1 MSPCEHLIFTVMLT
15 VAIAAFLLS
24 SLRLIRLIRLGQA
37 DSRLRGEFFKRLRTT
52 FRDAF
57 AQKRVVAEGFGYNHF
72 LLFWGFMVLFIANA
86 EFVVN
91 GLFPAFSL
99 RLLGPPL
106 YPILTFVFDLMS
118 AIVLV
123 CVGLAFFR
131 RSVLRPDYIDYKSGD
146 ALLILSLVAG
156 LMLAFFGLH
165 GAEIAI
171 RHPAP
176 PFSMPISQHLA
187 APLMTSLFPNSL
199 PAAERIF
206 WWIHALIFLGFL
218 NYLPYSKHM
227 HILTAIPN
235 CFCRSFEPVATV
247 PREEFA
253 VGQVYGVPTVDRFTW
268 KDLLDF
274 TSCTECG
281 RCNANCPATQTGKTL
296 NPRFVIQ
303 DGKHNLIDNGKRL
316 LAGGPAETLKP
327 LTGESDDKTGTV
339 GEESIWACT
348 TCGACMT
355 NCPVFIEHVPK
366 IVKMRRHLV
375 QNLAKF
381 PLELRVFFEAVE
393 QRSNPWGIIPGER
406 AKWAKNL
413 GVPVLAAGT
422 PVEYLFYVGCAGS
435 FDARN
440 KKVTLAV
447 VKALK
452 AAGISFGILGA
463 EEPCCGD
470 SLRRLGNEFLFE
482 KMAKQNV
489 ELFQRYGVGKILTY
503 CPHCYTTLKND
514 YPQFGLESRVIHH
527 SEFLDNLIKAG
538 RLKISG
544 SNGFGKIV
552 FHDSC
557 YLGRHNDLY
566 DQPRRLI
573 LVATGENPVEMDR
586 IRHKS
591 FCCGAGGGRMWMEES
606 PEHRLNL
613 NRVREALARNPDTI
627 AVSCPYCMTMF
638 EDGLK
643 DEKASR
649 VQVADIAE
657 ILATRI
663 GEPRADPF

>member
-1 MSPCEHLIFTVMLT
+1 MSPRENLIFAVILT
-15 VAIAAFLLS
+15 AAVIFFLLS
-24 SLRLIRLIRLGQA
+24 AFRLIRLIRLGQP
-37 DSRLRGEFFKRLRTT
+37 DWRLRGEFSKRLRTM
-52 FRDAF
+52 FLYAF
-57 AQKRVVAEGFGYNHF
+57 AQKRVVAEGFGYNHL
-72 LLFWGFMVLFIANA
+72 LLFWGFMILFVANA
-86 EFVVN
+86 EFVIS

-99 RLLGPPL
+99 RLLGPVL
-106 YPILTFVFDLMS
+106 YPVLTFAFDIMS
-118 AIVLV
+118 LIVLI

-131 RSVLRPDYIDYKSGD
+131 RLGIRPDYIDYKSPD
-146 ALLILSLVAG
+146 AFLILSLVAG
-156 LMLAFFGLH
+156 LMLAFFGVH

-171 RHPAP
+171 RNPAP
-176 PFSMPISQHLA
+176 PFFMPVSQHLA
-187 APLMTSLFPNSL
+187 APLMASLFPNSL
-199 PAAERIF
+199 PAAERIS

-253 VGQVYGVPTVDRFTW
+253 VGKGYGVPTVDKFTW

-303 DGKHNLIDNGKRL
+303 DGKHNLIDNGKKL
-316 LAGGPAETLKP
+316 LSAQTAETLEP
-327 LTGESDDKTGTV
+327 LIGESDEKTGTV

-348 TCGACMT
+348 TCGACMA

-366 IVKMRRHLV
+366 ILKMRRHLV

-381 PLELRVFFEAVE
+381 PSELRIFFEAVE
-393 QRSNPWGIIPGER
+393 QRSNPWGIIPGDR
-406 AKWAKNL
+406 VKWAKDL
-413 GVPVLAAGT
+413 GIHVLSAGT
-422 PVEYLFYVGCAGS
+422 PVEYLFYVGCAGA

-440 KKVTLAV
+440 KKATLAV
-447 VKALK
+447 VKLLK
-452 AAGISFGILGA
+452 AAGVSFGILGA
-463 EEPCCGD
+463 EELCCGD
-470 SLRRLGNEFLFE
+470 SLRRLGNEFIFE
-482 KMAKQNV
+482 RMAKQNV
-489 ELFQRYGVGKILTY
+489 ELFKKYNIKKILTY

-514 YPQFGLESRVIHH
+514 YAQFGLEALVIHH
-527 SEFLDNLIKAG
+527 SEFLDSLIKTG
-538 RLKISG
+538 RLKVSG

-557 YLGRHNDLY
+557 YLGRYNNLY
-566 DQPRRLI
+566 DQPREIIRA
-573 LVATGENPVEMDR
+573 ATGERPVELDR
-586 IRHKS
+586 VRHKS
-591 FCCGAGGGRMWMEES
+591 FCCGAGGGRMWMEET

-613 NRVREALARNPDTI
+613 NRVRETLTKNPDTI

-643 DEKASR
+643 DAKASG

-657 ILATRI
+657 ILASRI
-663 GEPRADPF
+663 DGK